1 MYTLKMLEWA
11 VQVCSPLQG
20 KQYVGVINMQS
31 VIKLDHDVDK
41 PLIQQIVDEITQAVA
56 EKRLRAGS
64 RLPSIRAFA
73 TAHRVST
80 FTVVGAYDRLVAQ
93 GVVDARRGMGFF
105 VKEQWSGPIPQS
117 ALTVDDSI
125 TKGWQVR
132 NVMQSGAG
140 IIQPGAGW
148 LPLAWHDGEDMARAL
163 RQIAAKPNEL
173 LGYVDAKGY
182 EPLREQIVRQ
192 LAEYEIETKVSGVM
206 TTLGVNQSLDLIIR
220 HYIKPGDVVVVDEPG
235 YSDLLFALR
244 LRGIECIGVQMTA
257 TGPDV
262 AQFEEILRTR
272 SPKIF
277 FTNSRLHNPTG
288 ASYSAA
294 TAFKVLR
301 AAERYGCLI
310 VEDDVSA
317 GFVQGTHV
325 TLAAMDQ
332 LKRVIYVGSFSKIMG
347 AGLRVG
353 FVVAQPEVIEGLLYQ
368 KLLSGMP
375 PSVTE
380 HLVSKTLAEGRL
392 RKQTERLRKRLTVAQ
407 ERVSRR
413 LEEAGFQLFHKPHGG
428 MFVWARPKIG
438 NLDSNELAES
448 GKAQKILLAPG
459 NLFYAEKIRT
469 SWMRLNVAHCS
480 YDRLFKFLAS
490 SIR

>member
-1 MYTLKMLEWA
+1 MQA
-11 VQVCSPLQG
+11 V
-20 KQYVGVINMQS
+20 IH
-31 VIKLDHDVDK
+31 LDHALAK
-41 PLIQQIVDEITQAVA
+41 PLIQQIVDEIIQAIA

-73 TAHRVST
+73 TAHGVST

-93 GVVDARRGMGFF
+93 GVLDARKGMGFF
-105 VKEQWSGPIPQS
+105 VKDRWSGSIPPS
-117 ALTVDDSI
+117 SVELDDSI

-132 NVMQSGAG
+132 NVVQSGTG
-140 IIQPGAGW
+140 VIQPGAGW

-163 RQIAAKPNEL
+163 RQIAARPNDL
-173 LGYVDAKGY
+173 LGYVDAKGH

-192 LAEYEIETKVSGVM
+192 LAEYEIETEVAGVM

-220 HYIKPGDVVVVDEPG
+220 HYINPGDLVVVDEPG

-244 LRGIECIGVQMTA
+244 LRGIACVGVQMTA

-272 SPKIF
+272 RPRIY

-294 TAFKVLR
+294 TAFKILR
-301 AAERYGCLI
+301 AAERYGCMI

-317 GFVQGTHV
+317 GFVHGSHV
-325 TLAAMDQ
+325 TLASMDQ

-380 HLVSKTLAEGRL
+380 HMVSKTLAEGRL
-392 RKQTERLRKRLTVAQ
+392 RKQTEKLRKRLTVAQ
-407 ERVSRR
+407 ERISRR
-413 LEEAGFQLFHKPHGG
+413 LEEAGFQLFHKPRGG
-428 MFVWARPKIG
+428 MFIWARPKAG
-438 NLDSNELAES
+438 NIDSMELAEL
-448 GKAQKILLAPG
+448 GKTQKILLAPG
-459 NLFYAEKIRT
+459 SLFYAEKIQT
-469 SWMRLNVAHCS
+469 SWMRFNVAHCN
-480 YDRLFKFLAS
+480 YDRLFKFLAD

>member
-1 MYTLKMLEWA
+1 
-11 VQVCSPLQG
+11 
-20 KQYVGVINMQS
+20 MQS
-31 VIKLDHDVDK
+31 AIHLSHDLDK
-41 PLIQQIVDEITQAVA
+41 PLIQQIVDEITEAVA
-56 EKRLRAGS
+56 EKRLRSGS

-73 TAHRVST
+73 AAHGVST

-93 GVVDARRGMGFF
+93 GVLEARKGAGFF
-105 VKEQWSGPIPQS
+105 VRERGSGVTPPS
-117 ALTVDDSI
+117 SLELSDSI

-140 IIQPGAGW
+140 VIQPGAGW

-163 RQIAAKPNEL
+163 RQIAARPNDL
-173 LGYVDAKGY
+173 FGYGDAKGY

-192 LAEYEIETKVSGVM
+192 LAEYEIATEVSGVM

-220 HYIKPGDVVVVDEPG
+220 HYVQPGDVVVVDEPG

-244 LRGIECIGVQMTA
+244 LRGIECIGVQMTPA
-257 TGPDV
+257 GPDV
-262 AQFEEILRTR
+262 AQFEEILKNRR
-272 SPKIF
+272 PKLY

-288 ASYSAA
+288 VSYSAA
-294 TAFKVLR
+294 TAFKILS
-301 AAERYGCLI
+301 AAERHGCLI

-317 GFVQGTHV
+317 GFVHGTHV
-325 TLAAMDQ
+325 TLASMDQ

-380 HLVSKTLAEGRL
+380 HMVSKTLAEGRL
-392 RKQTERLRKRLTVAQ
+392 RKQTERLRNRLSVAQDRISKRLEDAGL
-407 ERVSRR
+407 R
-413 LEEAGFQLFHKPHGG
+413 LFCKPRGG
-428 MFVWARPKIG
+428 MFVWARPKGG
-438 NLDSNELAES
+438 NMDANALAEL
-448 GKAQKILLAPG
+448 GKAQNILLAPG
-459 NLFYAEKIRT
+459 SLFYAEKIQT
-469 SWMRLNVAHCS
+469 SWIRFNVAHCN
-480 YDRLFKFLAS
+480 YDRLFKFLAD

>member
-1 MYTLKMLEWA
+1 
-11 VQVCSPLQG
+11 
-20 KQYVGVINMQS
+20 MQS
-31 VIKLDHDVDK
+31 VIKLGHDSDK
-41 PLIQQIVDEITQAVA
+41 PLIQQIVDEITEAVA

-73 TAHRVST
+73 TAHGVST

-93 GVVDARRGMGFF
+93 GVLDARKGTGFF
-105 VKEQWSGPIPQS
+105 VKEQWSGSIPQS
-117 ALTVDDSI
+117 HLKLDDSI
-125 TKGWQVR
+125 TKGWELR
-132 NVMQSGAG
+132 NVIQGAAG

-163 RQIAAKPNEL
+163 RQIATRPNDL
-173 LGYVDAKGY
+173 LGYVDAKGH

-192 LAEYEIETKVSGVM
+192 LAEYEIETELTGVM

-220 HYIKPGDVVVVDEPG
+220 HYVNPGDVVMVDEPG

-244 LRGIECIGVQMTA
+244 LRGIECVGVQMTA

-262 AQFEEILRTR
+262 AQFEEILRVR
-272 SPKIF
+272 RPKIF

-294 TAFKVLR
+294 TAFKILR
-301 AAERYGCLI
+301 AAERYGCMI

-317 GFVQGTHV
+317 GFVHDSHI
-325 TLAAMDQ
+325 TLASMDQ

-353 FVVAQPEVIEGLLYQ
+353 FVVAQPEVIEGLLHQ

-380 HLVSKTLAEGRL
+380 HMVSKTLAEGRL
-392 RKQTERLRKRLTVAQ
+392 RKQTEKLRNRLALAQ

-413 LEEAGFQLFHKPHGG
+413 LEEAGFQLFHKPRGG
-428 MFVWARPKIG
+428 MFVWARPESG
-438 NLDSNELAES
+438 NIDSNELAES
-448 GKAQKILLAPG
+448 AKKQKILLAPG
-459 NLFYAEKIRT
+459 SLFYAEKIKT
-469 SWMRLNVAHCS
+469 GWMRFNVAHCN
-480 YDRLFKFLAS
+480 YDRLFKFLADA
-490 SIR
+490 IH

>member
-1 MYTLKMLEWA
+1 MQAT
-11 VQVCSPLQG
+11 
-20 KQYVGVINMQS
+20 IN
-31 VIKLDHDVDK
+31 LNHDLDK

-64 RLPSIRAFA
+64 RLPSIRSFA
-73 TAHRVST
+73 SAHGVST

-93 GVVDARRGMGFF
+93 GVLEARKGAGFF
-105 VKEQWSGPIPQS
+105 VRERGAGAIPQS
-117 ALTVDDSI
+117 PLELSDSI

-140 IIQPGAGW
+140 VIQPGAGW
-148 LPLAWHDGEDMARAL
+148 LPLAWHDGEDTARAL
-163 RQIAAKPNEL
+163 RQIAARPNDL
-173 LGYVDAKGY
+173 FGYGDPKGYV
-182 EPLREQIVRQ
+182 PLREQIVRQ
-192 LAEYEIETKVSGVM
+192 LAEYEIASEVPGVM

-220 HYIKPGDVVVVDEPG
+220 HYVKPGDVVVVDEPG

-262 AQFEEILRTR
+262 VQFEEILKTR
-272 SPKIF
+272 QPRIY

-288 ASYSAA
+288 VSYSAA

-301 AAERYGCLI
+301 AAERYGCMI

-317 GFVQGTHV
+317 GFVQDAHV
-325 TLAAMDQ
+325 TLASMDQ

-353 FVVAQPEVIEGLLYQ
+353 FVVAQPEVIEGLLHQ

-380 HLVSKTLAEGRL
+380 HMVSKTLAEGRL
-392 RKQTERLRKRLTVAQ
+392 RKQTERLRNRLTVAQ
-407 ERVSRR
+407 ERISRR
-413 LEEAGFQLFHKPHGG
+413 LEEAGLQLFCKPRGG
-428 MFVWARPKIG
+428 MFVWARPKTG
-438 NLDSNELAES
+438 NMDADTLAEL

-459 NLFYAEKIRT
+459 SLFYAEKIQT
-469 SWMRLNVAHCS
+469 SWMRFNVAHCNH
-480 YDRLFKFLAS
+480 DRLFKFLADA
-490 SIR
+490 IQRA

>member
-1 MYTLKMLEWA
+1 
-11 VQVCSPLQG
+11 
-20 KQYVGVINMQS
+20 MQS
-31 VIKLDHDVDK
+31 AIHLSHDLDK
-41 PLIQQIVDEITQAVA
+41 PLIQQIVDEITSAVA
-56 EKRLRAGS
+56 EKRLRTGS

-73 TAHRVST
+73 AAHGVST

-93 GVVDARRGMGFF
+93 GVLEARKGAGFF
-105 VKEQWSGPIPQS
+105 VKERSSGAIPQS
-117 ALTVDDSI
+117 PLDLSDSI
-125 TKGWQVR
+125 AKGWQVR
-132 NVMQSGAG
+132 NVMQGGAG
-140 IIQPGAGW
+140 VIQPGAGW
-148 LPLAWHDGEDMARAL
+148 LPLAWHDGEDTARAL
-163 RQIAAKPNEL
+163 RQIAARPNDL
-173 LGYVDAKGY
+173 FGYGDPKGY

-192 LAEYEIETKVSGVM
+192 LAEYEIATEVPGVM

-220 HYIKPGDVVVVDEPG
+220 HYVKPGDVVVVDEPG

-262 AQFEEILRTR
+262 AQFEEILKTR
-272 SPKIF
+272 QPKIY

-288 ASYSAA
+288 VSYSAA
-294 TAFKVLR
+294 TAFKILR
-301 AAERYGCLI
+301 AAERVGCMI

-317 GFVQGTHV
+317 GFVQDAHV

-380 HLVSKTLAEGRL
+380 HMVSKTLAEGRL
-392 RKQTERLRKRLTVAQ
+392 RKQTERLRNRLIVAQ
-407 ERVSRR
+407 ERIGRR
-413 LEEAGFQLFHKPHGG
+413 LEEAGLQLFCKPRGG
-428 MFVWARPKIG
+428 MFVWARPKAG
-438 NLDSNELAES
+438 SMDAHELAEL

-459 NLFYAEKIRT
+459 SLFYAEKIQT
-469 SWMRLNVAHCS
+469 SWMRFNVAHCN
-480 YDRLFKFLAS
+480 YDRLFKFLADS
-490 SIR
+490 VC

>member
-1 MYTLKMLEWA
+1 
-11 VQVCSPLQG
+11 
-20 KQYVGVINMQS
+20 MQS
-31 VIKLDHDVDK
+31 AIHLSHDLDK
-41 PLIQQIVDEITQAVA
+41 PLIQQIVDEITEAVA
-56 EKRLRAGS
+56 EKRLRSGS

-73 TAHRVST
+73 AAHGVST

-93 GVVDARRGMGFF
+93 GVLEARKGAGFF
-105 VKEQWSGPIPQS
+105 VRERCSG
-117 ALTVDDSI
+117 LTPPSPLELSDSI

-148 LPLAWHDGEDMARAL
+148 LPLAWHDSEDMARAL
-163 RQIAAKPNEL
+163 RQIAARPNDL
-173 LGYVDAKGY
+173 FGYGDAKGY

-192 LAEYEIETKVSGVM
+192 LAEYEIATEVSGVM

-220 HYIKPGDVVVVDEPG
+220 HYVQPGDVVVVDEPG

-244 LRGIECIGVQMTA
+244 LRGIECIGVQMTPA
-257 TGPDV
+257 GPDV
-262 AQFEEILRTR
+262 AQFEEILKNRR
-272 SPKIF
+272 PKLY

-288 ASYSAA
+288 VSYSAA
-294 TAFKVLR
+294 TAFKILS
-301 AAERYGCLI
+301 AAERHGCLI

-317 GFVQGTHV
+317 GFVQGSHV
-325 TLAAMDQ
+325 TLASMDQ

-380 HLVSKTLAEGRL
+380 HMVSKTLAEGRL
-392 RKQTERLRKRLTVAQ
+392 RKQTERLRNRLSVAQDRISKRLEDAGL
-407 ERVSRR
+407 R
-413 LEEAGFQLFHKPHGG
+413 LFCKPRGG
-428 MFVWARPKIG
+428 MFVWARPKGG
-438 NLDSNELAES
+438 NMDANALAEL
-448 GKAQKILLAPG
+448 GKAQNILLAPG
-459 NLFYAEKIRT
+459 SLFYAEKIQT
-469 SWMRLNVAHCS
+469 SWMRFNVAHCN
-480 YDRLFKFLAS
+480 YDRLFKFLAD